1 LNARPPVPEG
11 IIYDHDGVDVT
22 DPEMKRFF
30 AGQLTHWT
38 TVADAL
44 DFPRDHFESALASE
58 KFQKE
63 IETVICLDENL
74 YRWIGKMIN
83 PVEDDHE

>member
-1 LNARPPVPEG
+1 MRGPPVPDE
-11 IIYDHDGVDVT
+11 IIYDHKGIDVT

-44 DFPRDHFESALASE
+44 EIPRNDFEEYLALE

-63 IETVICLDENL
+63 VETVICIDENL
-74 YRWIGKMIN
+74 YRWIGEK
-83 PVEDDHE
+83 VVLD